1 MVSTIEIPP
10 RAASPLLCRAAVFL
24 RAGDLSKYS
33 LLRLRKSNEGKPMR
47 RPASSMATAEISVLA
62 GTSTFTSL
70 TGPEMRRIGN
80 DNDDCIGD
88 EYDDNSSDHCGG
100 DEH

>member
-1 MVSTIEIPP
+1 
-10 RAASPLLCRAAVFL
+10 
-24 RAGDLSKYS
+24 
-33 LLRLRKSNEGKPMR
+33 
-47 RPASSMATAEISVLA
+47 MATTEISVLA

-80 DNDDCIGD
+80 DNDDCIDD
-88 EYDDNSSDHCGG
+88 EYDDNSSDQCGG